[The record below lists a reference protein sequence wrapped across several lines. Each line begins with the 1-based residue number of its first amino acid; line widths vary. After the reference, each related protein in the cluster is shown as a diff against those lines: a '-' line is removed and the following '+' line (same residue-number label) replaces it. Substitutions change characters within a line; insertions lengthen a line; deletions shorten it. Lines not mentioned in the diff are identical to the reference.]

1 MSKSQHKIAVVL
13 LHYPISNRDG
23 EIITT
28 AVTNMDLHDI
38 SRSCRTY
45 EVDHYYV
52 VTPVKE
58 QQELVGRILGH
69 WQLPRSKEWHPDR
82 FDALSRLQMVSY
94 FEEVKTDLKSRYPG
108 LELEVC
114 MPDAR
119 TIAGQ
124 LGYQATRKKWLEEP
138 KSGVKVIVFGTGWGV
153 APEFYPEVQTYLA
166 PIDGPLGREG
176 YNHLSVRAAAA
187 IILDRLFGT
196 QN

>member
-1 MSKSQHKIAVVL
+1 MPRSQHKTVVVL
-13 LHYPISNRDG
+13 LHYPISNRAG
-23 EIITT
+23 ETITT

-58 QQELVGRILGH
+58 QQELVGRILDH
-69 WQLPRSKEWHPDR
+69 WKLPRSKEWHPDR
-82 FDALSRLQMVSY
+82 YDALSRLQMVSY
-94 FEEVKTDLKSRYPG
+94 FEDVIADLKSRYSD
-108 LELEVC
+108 LEIEVC

-119 TIAGQ
+119 TIPGQ
-124 LGYQATRKKWLEEP
+124 LGYQGTRERWAQEP
-138 KSGVKVIVFGTGWGV
+138 KSGVKVIVLGTGWGV
-153 APEFYPEVQTYLA
+153 APEFYHHVQTYLA

-176 YNHLSVRAAAA
+176 YNHLSVRAACA

>member
-1 MSKSQHKIAVVL
+1 MPKSQHKIAVVL
-13 LHYPISNRDG
+13 LHYPISNRSG
-23 EIITT
+23 ETITT
-28 AVTNMDLHDI
+28 AVTNIDLHDI

-82 FDALSRLQMVSY
+82 FDALSRLQLVSY
-94 FEEVKTDLKSRYPG
+94 FEDVKADLIGRYSG
-108 LELEVC
+108 LPIEVC

-119 TIAGQ
+119 PLPNQ
-124 LGYQATRKKWLEEP
+124 LGYAATRKKWAEEP
-138 KSGVKVIVFGTGWGV
+138 KPGVKVIVLGTGWGV
-153 APEFYPEVQTYLA
+153 APEFYPQVQTYLA

-176 YNHLSVRAAAA
+176 YNHLSVRAACA